1 MRYFLRESF
10 AFLKRQQ
17 WAKDD
22 IDKFTTMISRNVLS
36 PNENRSC
43 DGSFRLSFGFIMA
56 HSIVLGLKLHI
67 TDVYLEELAKVAG
80 IALKPKRLIRLL
92 GPFFSILKL
101 SDK

>member
-1 MRYFLRESF
+1 
-10 AFLKRQQ
+10 
-17 WAKDD
+17 
-22 IDKFTTMISRNVLS
+22 MIRRNVLS

-43 DGSFRLSFGFIMA
+43 DGSFLTLISIESFSLIE
-56 HSIVLGLKLHI
+56 IILGLKLHI
-67 TDVYLEELAKVAG
+67 TDVYLEELAKIGG